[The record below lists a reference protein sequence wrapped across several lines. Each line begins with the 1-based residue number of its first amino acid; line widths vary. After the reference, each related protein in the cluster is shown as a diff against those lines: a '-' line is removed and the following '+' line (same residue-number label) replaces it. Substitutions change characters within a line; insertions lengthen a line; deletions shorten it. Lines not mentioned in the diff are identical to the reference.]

1 MTHSSVAKKPAIP
14 LDAVATQKKLAKQT
28 RLDERAAIIRRK
40 AEIEQRNR
48 NIVIA
53 VFAVLIIG
61 GGGLLFVL
69 TNPPSFLQGPA
80 AVSNAHSAAYTVP
93 DEGHTHVA
101 DGTALTPKHQPPS
114 SGNHYAS
121 PVAAN
126 AYPAEIPA
134 GNWVHNLEH
143 GYIVV
148 VYRCSGAECS
158 DLAAQAKGIFGALPK
173 EAKFNEVKF
182 VSTPY
187 QSMTPKIAVLAWD
200 NEQDMDVMDQKLITD
215 FYNKYVDHGREDL
228 A

>member
-1 MTHSSVAKKPAIP
+1 M
-14 LDAVATQKKLAKQT
+14 ATQKKLAKQV
-28 RLDERAAIIRRK
+28 RLDERAAIIRQR
-40 AEIEQRNR
+40 AERERRNR

-53 VFAVLIIG
+53 VFAALILG
-61 GGGLLFVL
+61 GGGILVVL

-80 AVSNAHSAAYTVP
+80 AVSNSHTAAYSVP
-93 DEGHTHVA
+93 DEGHTHVP
-101 DGTALTPKHQPPS
+101 DGTAITPKHEPPS

-121 PVAAN
+121 PVAAG
-126 AYPAEIPA
+126 AYPTELPS

-158 DLAAQAKGIFGALPK
+158 DLATQAKSVFNALPK

-182 VSTPY
+182 VSTSY
-187 QSMTPKIAVLAWD
+187 QSMTPKIAVLAW
-200 NEQDMDVMDQKLITD
+200 NKEQDMDIIDQKLISD

-228 A
+228 P